1 MTTLVTRPGGGS
13 YDHTQKRL
21 DLGAICPR
29 EKALGEWLRASAFG
43 WAPRCVRSLLCCANA
58 PSQTQLLRYGSLS
71 NPKTKLA
78 LRLQAKPTRA
88 STPAF
93 WDVSER
99 LRTEGEA
106 CLSNLL
112 RSV

>member
-1 MTTLVTRPGGGS
+1 MGV
-13 YDHTQKRL
+13 
-21 DLGAICPR
+21 ICPR
-29 EKALGEWLRASAFG
+29 EKALGEWLRASALAG
-43 WAPRCVRSLLCCANA
+43 RQGCVRSLLCCANA
-58 PSQTQLLRYGSLS
+58 PSPPLLPRYGSLS

-78 LRLQAKPTRA
+78 LCLQAKPTHA

-99 LRTEGEA
+99 LHTEGEA